1 MKILLAILLFLSLY
15 TPSLVKMAAYTDC
28 SFQLIANIDP
38 FFCDCSKIK
47 NFVQLPSKEDT
58 VKILV
63 SIQMEWQFVLTPLV
77 IFSES
82 PIYKAGFV
90 SPTNH
95 CVFPK
100 NLADSQF
107 RPPIV

>member
-1 MKILLAILLFLSLY
+1 LKILLAILLFLSLY

-28 SFQLIANIDP
+28 SFQLIANTDP

-47 NFVQLPSKEDT
+47 NFIQLPSKEDT

-77 IFSES
+77 IFSEP
-82 PIYKAGFV
+82 PIYKPGFV

-100 NLADSQF
+100 NLSDSQF

>member
-1 MKILLAILLFLSLY
+1 LKILLAILLFLLLY

-28 SFQLIANIDP
+28 SFQLIANTDP

-47 NFVQLPSKEDT
+47 NFIQLPSKEDT

-63 SIQMEWQFVLTPLV
+63 SIQTEWQFVLTPLV
-77 IFSES
+77 IFSETKTD
-82 PIYKAGFV
+82 KAGFKL
-90 SPTNH
+90 PANH
-95 CVFPK
+95 CVLPK
-100 NLADSQF
+100 IQSDSQF